1 MQRAGFDLLSKLL
14 QPKEMRLSIDGP
26 GVKLMNSQTGFDIL
40 ENHITVLKIT
50 KFLLKYRNNL
60 EL

>member
-14 QPKEMRLSIDGP
+14 QPKEMRLLIDGP
-26 GVKLMNSQTGFDIL
+26 GVKLMNSQTSFDIL